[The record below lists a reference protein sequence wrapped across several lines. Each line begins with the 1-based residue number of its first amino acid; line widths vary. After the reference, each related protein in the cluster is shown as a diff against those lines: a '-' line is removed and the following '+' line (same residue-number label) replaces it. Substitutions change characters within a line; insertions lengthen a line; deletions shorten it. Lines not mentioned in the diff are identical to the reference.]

1 MEESGS
7 VGLAELLKER
17 KETEF
22 LKKVSSDFSV
32 YKNKREGFLFS
43 NNIWPLA

>member
-22 LKKVSSDFSV
+22 LKIVSLVQVKLS
-32 YKNKREGFLFS
+32 
-43 NNIWPLA
+43 